1 MYEIIQVLRQRWLGG
16 VGQLFYEHF
25 FPNLALE
32 RKKYI
37 FVGGWVWG
45 NADIMFNVCIR
56 NAYVGGWVKKR
67 SKHADVILDW
77 SLCTY
82 KQTKDFYQVYQVH
95 IRNIEKALRFANVKI
110 GSKQL
115 LNAPL
120 LVREIINMILCLSKG
135 QLISK
140 GLFWFFQFS
149 QKN

>member
-1 MYEIIQVLRQRWLGG
+1 
-16 VGQLFYEHF
+16 
-25 FPNLALE
+25 
-32 RKKYI
+32 
-37 FVGGWVWG
+37 
-45 NADIMFNVCIR
+45 MFNVCIR

-115 LNAPL
+115 LNA
-120 LVREIINMILCLSKG
+120 G
-135 QLISK
+135 
-140 GLFWFFQFS
+140 
-149 QKN
+149 